1 MSNTAVVSY
10 AQPVAS
16 PLARWVPDRAK
27 GLLIAIAVLAVLF
40 ALVNFLSA
48 TRLAYPDLLYLSAG
62 GLTLAVAAVGATIV
76 ILTGGF
82 DLSAG
87 AVISLVNVLVAA
99 YLNDHPAAQG
109 TAVLIGLGVGALVGA
124 FNGFFVAVLRLQSIV
139 VTLSTMFILT
149 GITLVV
155 MDKPGGM
162 VPESFTR
169 FFTGSA
175 IEGVLPSP
183 VLVLAFVVLAWL
195 AIKKT
200 RFGTALYAVGS
211 DHEAATYS
219 GINVVLTK
227 LGAYTL
233 AGLAYGAAGVLVTAQ
248 TATGDPLVGAPLLL
262 QIFTAVVL
270 GGTVLGGGRGGC
282 VGSVVGA
289 YSLMLIV
296 NILLVLN
303 VPAYYG
309 TIVEGLVLIAAALGT
324 TGVSRTELAHW
335 WRQTFKRRLAD
346 SARSRPV
353 VRLVQSARQLPAGA
367 NWLKTNGV
375 ALRYVLPAYICLL
388 LIMLVTVLLGRPID
402 IGYLNTLI
410 LLGSFLVVLALGQG
424 TVILTG
430 GLDLSLPWTIGLCGI
445 LLGGFARGSNEA
457 ALWAVPLVLAIGV
470 LIGLV
475 NGLAIVLFK
484 LPPIVATLAMNGL
497 LQGIALLYSNGTP
510 DGFAPPA
517 LKWLMNARIGP
528 FTPVVIAVIV
538 FAALGIVLLSRTV
551 FGRHVYAVGNSPRV
565 AHLSGV
571 NVGRVTMSVY
581 ALSGL
586 CSALVGVMLTGFG
599 GQASLGMG
607 DPYLL
612 PSIAVVVIGGTL
624 ITGGRGKYVGMIGGV
639 LLLTA
644 LQTLLAGTTIPP
656 SIRDVIYGVVI
667 LCAVVMLRERS
678 SH

>member
-1 MSNTAVVSY
+1 
-10 AQPVAS
+10 
-16 PLARWVPDRAK
+16 
-27 GLLIAIAVLAVLF
+27 
-40 ALVNFLSA
+40 
-48 TRLAYPDLLYLSAG
+48 
-62 GLTLAVAAVGATIV
+62 
-76 ILTGGF
+76 
-82 DLSAG
+82 
-87 AVISLVNVLVAA
+87 
-99 YLNDHPAAQG
+99 
-109 TAVLIGLGVGALVGA
+109 
-124 FNGFFVAVLRLQSIV
+124 
-139 VTLSTMFILT
+139 
-149 GITLVV
+149 
-155 MDKPGGM
+155 
-162 VPESFTR
+162 
-169 FFTGSA
+169 
-175 IEGVLPSP
+175 
-183 VLVLAFVVLAWL
+183 
-195 AIKKT
+195 
-200 RFGTALYAVGS
+200 VGS
-211 DHEAATYS
+211 DQEAATYS
-219 GINVVLTK
+219 GINVVMTK

-262 QIFTAVVL
+262 QTFTAVVL

-303 VPAYYG
+303 VSAYYG

-324 TGVSRTELAHW
+324 TGVSRVELAHW
-335 WRQTFKRRLAD
+335 WRQTVKRRLAD
-346 SARSRPV
+346 SASSRPV
-353 VRLVQSARQLPAGA
+353 VRLVGSARQLPAGA
-367 NWLKTNGV
+367 TWLKSHGV
-375 ALRYVLPAYICLL
+375 ALRYVLPAYVCLL
-388 LIMLVTVLLGRPID
+388 MIMLVTVLLGRPID

-445 LLGGFARGSNEA
+445 LLGGLARGSNEA
-457 ALWAVPLVLAIGV
+457 ALWAVPLVLAIGI

-528 FTPVVIAVIV
+528 FTPVVFAVIV

-644 LQTLLAGTTIPP
+644 LQTLLAGTMIPP

>member
-1 MSNTAVVSY
+1 V
-10 AQPVAS
+10 
-16 PLARWVPDRAK
+16 
-27 GLLIAIAVLAVLF
+27 
-40 ALVNFLSA
+40 
-48 TRLAYPDLLYLSAG
+48 
-62 GLTLAVAAVGATIV
+62 
-76 ILTGGF
+76 
-82 DLSAG
+82 
-87 AVISLVNVLVAA
+87 
-99 YLNDHPAAQG
+99 
-109 TAVLIGLGVGALVGA
+109 
-124 FNGFFVAVLRLQSIV
+124 
-139 VTLSTMFILT
+139 
-149 GITLVV
+149 
-155 MDKPGGM
+155 
-162 VPESFTR
+162 
-169 FFTGSA
+169 
-175 IEGVLPSP
+175 
-183 VLVLAFVVLAWL
+183 
-195 AIKKT
+195 
-200 RFGTALYAVGS
+200 
-211 DHEAATYS
+211 
-219 GINVVLTK
+219 
-227 LGAYTL
+227 
-233 AGLAYGAAGVLVTAQ
+233 
-248 TATGDPLVGAPLLL
+248 
-262 QIFTAVVL
+262 
-270 GGTVLGGGRGGC
+270 
-282 VGSVVGA
+282 
-289 YSLMLIV
+289 
-296 NILLVLN
+296 
-303 VPAYYG
+303 
-309 TIVEGLVLIAAALGT
+309 
-324 TGVSRTELAHW
+324 
-335 WRQTFKRRLAD
+335 
-346 SARSRPV
+346 
-353 VRLVQSARQLPAGA
+353 
-367 NWLKTNGV
+367 
-375 ALRYVLPAYICLL
+375 CLL

-445 LLGGFARGSNEA
+445 LLGGLARGSNEA
-457 ALWAVPLVLAIGV
+457 ALWAVPLVLAIGI

-528 FTPVVIAVIV
+528 FTPVVFAVIV

-644 LQTLLAGTTIPP
+644 LQTLLAGTMIPP

>member
-10 AQPVAS
+10 VQPPDS
-16 PLARWVPDRAK
+16 PMARWVPRRAK

-40 ALVNFLSA
+40 ALVNLLSA
-48 TRLAYPDLLYLSAG
+48 TSLAYADLLYLSAG
-62 GLTLAVAAVGATIV
+62 GLTLAVAALGATIV

-87 AVISLVNVLVAA
+87 AVISLVNVLVAV
-99 YLNDHPAAQG
+99 YLNDHPASQG

-183 VLVLAFVVLAWL
+183 VLVLGFVVLAWL

-219 GINVVLTK
+219 GINVVMTK

-248 TATGDPLVGAPLLL
+248 TATGDPLVGVPLLL
-262 QIFTAVVL
+262 QTFTAVVL

-324 TGVSRTELAHW
+324 TGVSRAELAHW
-335 WRQTFKRRLAD
+335 WRQTVKRRLAD

-353 VRLVQSARQLPAGA
+353 VRLVEPARQLPVGA
-367 NWLKTNGV
+367 NWLKTHGT
-375 ALRYVLPAYICLL
+375 ALRYVLPAYVCLL

-402 IGYLNTLI
+402 MGYLNTLI

-445 LLGGFARGSNEA
+445 LLGGLARGSNEA
-457 ALWAVPLVLAIGV
+457 ALWAVPLVLGIGV

-528 FTPVVIAVIV
+528 FTPVVFAVIL
-538 FAALGIVLLSRTV
+538 FAFLGIVLLSRTV
-551 FGRHVYAVGNSPRV
+551 FGRQVYAVGNSQRV

-644 LQTLLAGTTIPP
+644 LQTLLAGTMIPP

>member
-10 AQPVAS
+10 AQPAES
-16 PLARWVPDRAK
+16 PLARWVPGRAK

-87 AVISLVNVLVAA
+87 AVISLVNVLVAT

-109 TAVLIGLGVGALVGA
+109 MAVLIGLGVGALVGA

-175 IEGVLPSP
+175 IEGMLPAP
-183 VLVLAFVVLAWL
+183 VLVLGFVVLAWL
-195 AIKKT
+195 AVKKT

-219 GINVVLTK
+219 GINVVMTK

-248 TATGDPLVGAPLLL
+248 TATGDPLVGTPLLL
-262 QIFTAVVL
+262 QTFTAVVL

-346 SARSRPV
+346 SARLRPA
-353 VRLVQSARQLPAGA
+353 VRLVQSAQRLPVGA
-367 NWLKTNGV
+367 SWLKTNGV
-375 ALRYVLPAYICLL
+375 ALRYVMPAYVCLL
-388 LIMLVTVLLGRPID
+388 LIMLVMVLLGRPVD

-517 LKWLMNARIGP
+517 LKWLMNAHIGP
-528 FTPVVIAVIV
+528 FTPVVFAVIL